1 MRIALIVPQ
10 VSILDE
16 KKLEEY
22 RWSEMQ
28 EFKARERL
36 WSCMHLGLLTVAAMI
51 PEKHEIT
58 YIDLNYKDMPLQNK
72 FDMAFLSPTTP
83 QAYSAYEIADVLRKK
98 GTKIVFG
105 GVHTTLLP
113 NEAKKHADVIFIGE
127 SEETMPEF
135 WSDLESGR
143 LKTEYRSSNNIDL
156 SKSPVPRYELAKD
169 YPYKTIP
176 IQTSRGCPHQCEF
189 CVSSEIYGKRC
200 RRKKVEQIEAE
211 IKKITSIW
219 KNPYIFFTD
228 DNMFI
233 NDRKAIEILSMLKKY
248 HLSWYAFTDAHIAF
262 KNNILRNM
270 KEAGC
275 RQLLIGFE
283 SLDEDNLLQI
293 NKSGWKRE
301 KKTYYNQIINRIQS
315 YGIGVVG
322 SFMLGFE
329 NDTEVTFQQIYDF
342 IYNTDLFAT
351 NVTILTPFPGTKL
364 YKRYQEANLLLT
376 QNWNKYNGFELTFY
390 PNKMSPFEFE
400 SNFVELYKKINSDE
414 RINRMLMN
422 FKNKFLQQEINN

>member
-1 MRIALIVPQ
+1 MNIALIVPK
-10 VSILDE
+10 VSILDD
-16 KKLEEY
+16 KKIDEY
-22 RWSEMQ
+22 GWKELQ

-51 PEKHEIT
+51 PEEHEIT
-58 YIDLNYKDMPLQNK
+58 YIDLNYKDMQDKIK
-72 FDMAFLSPTTP
+72 FDMAFFSPTTP
-83 QAYSAYEIADVLRKK
+83 QAYSAYKIADSLRKE
-98 GTKIVFG
+98 GTKIIFG

-113 NEAKKHADVIFIGE
+113 DEAKKHADIIFIGE

-135 WSDLESGR
+135 WSDLENGQ
-143 LKTEYRSSNNIDL
+143 LKTEYRCLDSIDL
-156 SKSPVPRYELAKD
+156 TKSPVPRYELAKD

-189 CVSSEIYGKRC
+189 CVSSGIYGIRC

-211 IKKITSIW
+211 IIKIKSIW
-219 KNPYIFFTD
+219 KHPYIFFTD

-233 NDRKAIEILSMLKKY
+233 NDKIAIEILCMLKKY
-248 HLSWYAFTDAHIAF
+248 RFSWYAFTDARIAF
-262 KNNILRNM
+262 KEDILQSM

-283 SLDEDNLLQI
+283 SLDEDNLSQI
-293 NKSGWKRE
+293 NKSGWKRR
-301 KKTYYNQIINRIQS
+301 KKVYYNQIIDSIQS
-315 YGIGVVG
+315 HGIGVVG

-329 NDTEVTFQQIYDF
+329 NDTEQTFQKIYDF
-342 IYNTDLFAT
+342 IYKTDLYAT

-364 YKRYQEANLLLT
+364 YERFQDANLLLT
-376 QNWNKYNGFELTFY
+376 QNWNQYNGFELTFH

-400 SNFVELYKKINSDE
+400 RNFVELYKKVNSDE
-414 RINRMLMN
+414 RINKMLMN
-422 FKNKFLQQEINN
+422 FKKNFLHYKCSN

>member
-1 MRIALIVPQ
+1 
-10 VSILDE
+10 
-16 KKLEEY
+16 
-22 RWSEMQ
+22 
-28 EFKARERL
+28 
-36 WSCMHLGLLTVAAMI
+36 
-51 PEKHEIT
+51 
-58 YIDLNYKDMPLQNK
+58 
-72 FDMAFLSPTTP
+72 
-83 QAYSAYEIADVLRKK
+83 
-98 GTKIVFG
+98 
-105 GVHTTLLP
+105 
-113 NEAKKHADVIFIGE
+113 
-127 SEETMPEF
+127 
-135 WSDLESGR
+135 
-143 LKTEYRSSNNIDL
+143 
-156 SKSPVPRYELAKD
+156 
-169 YPYKTIP
+169 
-176 IQTSRGCPHQCEF
+176 
-189 CVSSEIYGKRC
+189 
-200 RRKKVEQIEAE
+200 
-211 IKKITSIW
+211 
-219 KNPYIFFTD
+219 
-228 DNMFI
+228 
-233 NDRKAIEILSMLKKY
+233 MLKKY